1 MCLII
6 AVVSLIYAFVAFNAG
21 NIASGSVAIVV
32 ALFFTGLLIKN
43 IRDVKAMREEREED
57 KKREIEEKS

>member
-6 AVVSLIYAFVAFNAG
+6 AVFSLVYAFVAFNAG
-21 NIASGSVAIVV
+21 NIASGSVAIVI

-43 IRDVKAMREEREED
+43 VTDVKKMKEERRENKED
-57 KKREIEEKS
+57 EK

>member
-6 AVVSLIYAFVAFNAG
+6 AIFSLVYAFVAFNAG
-21 NIASGSVAIVV
+21 NIASGSVAIVI

-43 IRDVKAMREEREED
+43 VTDVKKMKDERREN
-57 KKREIEEKS
+57 KKDET